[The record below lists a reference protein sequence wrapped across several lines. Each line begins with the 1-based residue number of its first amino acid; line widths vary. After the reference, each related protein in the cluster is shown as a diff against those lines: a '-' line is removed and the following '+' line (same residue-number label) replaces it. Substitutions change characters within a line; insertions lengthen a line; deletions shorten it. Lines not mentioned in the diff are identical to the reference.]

1 MKRADHI
8 GASARFFSALLVTAS
23 FLPGLAGAESVVEP
37 THQSA
42 IKLERTGVMYYDVGH
57 PSLAEPLLEQ
67 ALALREQ
74 SVGQDHLTVATTLAH
89 LGSVYHALGKDD
101 KARMCLQRAL
111 IIREKVLGSSHPA
124 VSAVQSEL
132 GLLNGSH
139 LTKVTE

>member
-1 MKRADHI
+1 MKRADHF
-8 GASARFFSALLVTAS
+8 GPCVRFFSALLLTTS
-23 FLPGLAGAESVVEP
+23 FLPGLASAESGVEP

-67 ALALREQ
+67 ALALRKQ
-74 SVGQDHLTVATTLAH
+74 SVGEDHLTVATTLAH

-101 KARMCLQRAL
+101 KARTCLERAL
-111 IIREKVLGSSHPA
+111 TIREKVLGSSHPA

-132 GLLNGSH
+132 SLLNGSH
-139 LTKVTE
+139 LTKVAE